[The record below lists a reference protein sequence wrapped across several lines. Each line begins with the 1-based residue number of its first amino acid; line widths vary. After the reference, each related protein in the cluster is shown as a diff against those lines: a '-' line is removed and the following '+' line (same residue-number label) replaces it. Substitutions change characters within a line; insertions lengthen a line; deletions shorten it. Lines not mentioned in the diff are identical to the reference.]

1 MISKSFKDF
10 SLTFEKNA
18 VTNDILSLK
27 NEAAIKESVKN
38 IVLYNFYEKPF
49 DPFFGGNIIGLL
61 FENSTP
67 TMVLEVKSRIERA
80 IEIYEP
86 RVTAVSAVVQ
96 FEEDRNEL
104 NCKIQ
109 YLILGISP
117 KFDDI
122 SIAFKPSWHL
132 IKLMLLNLTKSR
144 HKSKNT

>member
-1 MISKSFKDF
+1 MISKSFRDF
-10 SLTFEKNA
+10 SLTFEKNV

-49 DPFFGGNIIGLL
+49 DPFFGGNILGLL

-67 TMVLEVKSRIERA
+67 TMVLEVKNRLEQS
-80 IEIYEP
+80 IEIHEP
-86 RVTAVSAVVQ
+86 RVTAVSVTVQ
-96 FEEDRNEL
+96 FEENRNEL

-117 KFDDI
+117 KFYYI
-122 SIAFKPSWHL
+122 SIAFKP
-132 IKLMLLNLTKSR
+132 
-144 HKSKNT
+144 

>member
-1 MISKSFKDF
+1 MISKSFRDF

-38 IVLYNFYEKPF
+38 ILLYNFYEKPF

-67 TMVLEVKSRIERA
+67 TMVLEVKNRIEQS
-80 IEIYEP
+80 IEIHEP
-86 RVTAVSAVVQ
+86 RVTAVSVVVQ

-122 SIAFKPSWHL
+122 TIAFKP
-132 IKLMLLNLTKSR
+132 
-144 HKSKNT
+144 

>member
-1 MISKSFKDF
+1 MSLISKSFRDF

-49 DPFFGGNIIGLL
+49 DPFFGGNILGLL

-67 TMVLEVKSRIERA
+67 TMVLEVKNRIEQS
-80 IEIYEP
+80 IEIHEP
-86 RVTAVSAVVQ
+86 RVTAVSVTVQ
-96 FEEDRNEL
+96 FEENRNEL

-122 SIAFKPSWHL
+122 SIAFKP
-132 IKLMLLNLTKSR
+132 
-144 HKSKNT
+144 

>member
-1 MISKSFKDF
+1 MSLISKSFRDF

-18 VTNDILSLK
+18 VTNDILALK

-67 TMVLEVKSRIERA
+67 SMELEVKNRIEESV
-80 IEIYEP
+80 EIHEP
-86 RVTAVSAVVQ
+86 RVTAVSVDVD
-96 FEEDRNEL
+96 FEPDRNEL
-104 NCKIQ
+104 NCSVS
-109 YLILGISP
+109 YLILGLAP

-122 SIAFKPSWHL
+122 SVVFKP
-132 IKLMLLNLTKSR
+132 
-144 HKSKNT
+144 

>member
-1 MISKSFKDF
+1 MSFISKSFRDF

-18 VTNDILSLK
+18 VTNDILALK

-67 TMVLEVKSRIERA
+67 TMELEIKNRIE
-80 IEIYEP
+80 ESVEVYEP
-86 RVTAVSAVVQ
+86 RVTAVSVQ
-96 FEEDRNEL
+96 VEFEPERNEL
-104 NCKIQ
+104 NCSVR
-109 YLILGISP
+109 YLILGLSP

-122 SIAFKPSWHL
+122 SVAFKP
-132 IKLMLLNLTKSR
+132 
-144 HKSKNT
+144 

>member
-1 MISKSFKDF
+1 MISKSFRDF

-27 NEAAIKESVKN
+27 HEAAIKESVKN

-67 TMVLEVKSRIERA
+67 TMVLEVKNSIDQS
-80 IEIYEP
+80 IEIHEP
-86 RVTAVSAVVQ
+86 RVTAVSVTVQ

-122 SIAFKPSWHL
+122 TIAFKP
-132 IKLMLLNLTKSR
+132 
-144 HKSKNT
+144 

>member
-1 MISKSFKDF
+1 MSLISKSFRDF

-49 DPFFGGNIIGLL
+49 DPFFGGNILGLL

-67 TMVLEVKSRIERA
+67 TMVLEVKNRLEQS
-80 IEIYEP
+80 IEIHEP
-86 RVTAVSAVVQ
+86 RVTAVSVTVQ
-96 FEEDRNEL
+96 FEENRNEL

-109 YLILGISP
+109 YLILGVSP

-122 SIAFKPSWHL
+122 SIAFKP
-132 IKLMLLNLTKSR
+132 
-144 HKSKNT
+144 

>member
-1 MISKSFKDF
+1 MISKSFRDF

-67 TMVLEVKSRIERA
+67 TMVLEVKNRIEQS
-80 IEIYEP
+80 IEINEP
-86 RVTAVSAVVQ
+86 RVTAVSVVVQ

-122 SIAFKPSWHL
+122 TIAFKP
-132 IKLMLLNLTKSR
+132 
-144 HKSKNT
+144 

>member
-1 MISKSFKDF
+1 MSLISKSFRDF

-67 TMVLEVKSRIERA
+67 TMVLEVKNRLEQS
-80 IEIYEP
+80 IEIHEP
-86 RVTAVSAVVQ
+86 RVTAVSVTVQ
-96 FEEDRNEL
+96 FEENRNEL

-122 SIAFKPSWHL
+122 TIAFKP
-132 IKLMLLNLTKSR
+132 
-144 HKSKNT
+144 

>member
-1 MISKSFKDF
+1 MSLISKSFRDF

-67 TMVLEVKSRIERA
+67 TMVLEVKNRIEQS
-80 IEIYEP
+80 IEIHEP
-86 RVTAVSAVVQ
+86 RVTAVSVTVQ

-104 NCKIQ
+104 NCEIQ

-122 SIAFKPSWHL
+122 SIAFKP
-132 IKLMLLNLTKSR
+132 
-144 HKSKNT
+144 

>member
-1 MISKSFKDF
+1 MISKSFRDF

-67 TMVLEVKSRIERA
+67 TMVLEVKNRLEQS
-80 IEIYEP
+80 IEINEP
-86 RVTAVSAVVQ
+86 RVTAVSVVVQ

-122 SIAFKPSWHL
+122 SIAFKP
-132 IKLMLLNLTKSR
+132 
-144 HKSKNT
+144 

>member
-1 MISKSFKDF
+1 MISKSFRDF

-18 VTNDILSLK
+18 VTNDILALK

-67 TMVLEVKSRIERA
+67 SMELEVKNRIEESV
-80 IEIYEP
+80 EIHEP
-86 RVTAVSAVVQ
+86 RVTAVSVDVD
-96 FEEDRNEL
+96 FEPDRNEL
-104 NCKIQ
+104 NCSVS
-109 YLILGISP
+109 YLILGMSP

-122 SIAFKPSWHL
+122 SVAFKP
-132 IKLMLLNLTKSR
+132 
-144 HKSKNT
+144 

>member
-1 MISKSFKDF
+1 MISKSFRDF
-10 SLTFEKNA
+10 SLTFEKKA

-67 TMVLEVKSRIERA
+67 TMVLEVKNRIEQS
-80 IEIYEP
+80 IEIHEP
-86 RVTAVSAVVQ
+86 RVTAVSVVVQ

-122 SIAFKPSWHL
+122 TIAFKP
-132 IKLMLLNLTKSR
+132 
-144 HKSKNT
+144 

>member
-1 MISKSFKDF
+1 MISKSFRDF

-86 RVTAVSAVVQ
+86 RVTAVSAVVK

-122 SIAFKPSWHL
+122 TIAFKP
-132 IKLMLLNLTKSR
+132 
-144 HKSKNT
+144 

>member
-1 MISKSFKDF
+1 MISKSFRDF

-67 TMVLEVKSRIERA
+67 TMVLEVKNRIEQS
-80 IEIYEP
+80 IEIHEP
-86 RVTAVSAVVQ
+86 RVTAVSVVVQ

-104 NCKIQ
+104 NCGIQ

-122 SIAFKPSWHL
+122 SIAFKP
-132 IKLMLLNLTKSR
+132 
-144 HKSKNT
+144 

>member
-1 MISKSFKDF
+1 MSLISKSFRDF
-10 SLTFEKNA
+10 SLTFEKNV

-49 DPFFGGNIIGLL
+49 DPFFGGNILGLL

-67 TMVLEVKSRIERA
+67 TMVLEVKNRIEQS
-80 IEIYEP
+80 IEIHEP
-86 RVTAVSAVVQ
+86 RVTAVSVVVQ

-122 SIAFKPSWHL
+122 SIAFKP
-132 IKLMLLNLTKSR
+132 
-144 HKSKNT
+144 

>member
-1 MISKSFKDF
+1 MISKSFRDF
-10 SLTFEKNA
+10 SLTFEKNV

-67 TMVLEVKSRIERA
+67 TMVLEVKNRIEQS
-80 IEIYEP
+80 IEIHEP
-86 RVTAVSAVVQ
+86 RGTAVSVTVQ
-96 FEEDRNEL
+96 FEEHRNEM

-109 YLILGISP
+109 YLILGLSP

-122 SIAFKPSWHL
+122 TIAFKP
-132 IKLMLLNLTKSR
+132 
-144 HKSKNT
+144 

>member
-1 MISKSFKDF
+1 MISKSFRDF

-67 TMVLEVKSRIERA
+67 TMVLEVKNRIEQS
-80 IEIYEP
+80 IEIHEP
-86 RVTAVSAVVQ
+86 RVTAVSVTVQ

-104 NCKIQ
+104 NCRIQ

-122 SIAFKPSWHL
+122 SIAFKP
-132 IKLMLLNLTKSR
+132 
-144 HKSKNT
+144 

>member
-1 MISKSFKDF
+1 MISKSFRDF

-61 FENSTP
+61 SENSTP
-67 TMVLEVKSRIERA
+67 TMVLEVKNRIEQS
-80 IEIYEP
+80 IEIHEP
-86 RVTAVSAVVQ
+86 RVTAVSVVVQ

-122 SIAFKPSWHL
+122 SIAFKP
-132 IKLMLLNLTKSR
+132 
-144 HKSKNT
+144 

>member
-1 MISKSFKDF
+1 MISKSFRDF
-10 SLTFEKNA
+10 SLTFEKNV

-67 TMVLEVKSRIERA
+67 TMVLEVKNRIEQS
-80 IEIYEP
+80 IEIHEP
-86 RVTAVSAVVQ
+86 RVTAVSVTVQ
-96 FEEDRNEL
+96 FEEDRNEM

-109 YLILGISP
+109 YLILGLSP

-122 SIAFKPSWHL
+122 SIVFKP
-132 IKLMLLNLTKSR
+132 
-144 HKSKNT
+144 

>member
-61 FENSTP
+61 FEKSTP
-67 TMVLEVKSRIERA
+67 TMALEVKNRIERS
-80 IEIYEP
+80 IEIQEP

-122 SIAFKPSWHL
+122 TIAFKP
-132 IKLMLLNLTKSR
+132 
-144 HKSKNT
+144 

>member
-1 MISKSFKDF
+1 MSLISKSFKDF

-49 DPFFGGNIIGLL
+49 DPFFGGNILGLL

-67 TMVLEVKSRIERA
+67 TMVLEVKNRIEQS
-80 IEIYEP
+80 IEIHEP
-86 RVTAVSAVVQ
+86 RVTAVSVAVQ

-122 SIAFKPSWHL
+122 SIAFKP
-132 IKLMLLNLTKSR
+132 
-144 HKSKNT
+144 

>member
-1 MISKSFKDF
+1 MISKSFRDF

-67 TMVLEVKSRIERA
+67 TMVLEVKNRIEQS
-80 IEIYEP
+80 IEIHEP
-86 RVTAVSAVVQ
+86 RVTAVSVQVQ

-122 SIAFKPSWHL
+122 SIAFKP
-132 IKLMLLNLTKSR
+132 
-144 HKSKNT
+144 

>member
-1 MISKSFKDF
+1 MALISKSFRDF

-67 TMVLEVKSRIERA
+67 TMVLEVKNRIEQSV
-80 IEIYEP
+80 EINEP
-86 RVTAVSAVVQ
+86 RVTAVSVVVQ

-122 SIAFKPSWHL
+122 TIAFKP
-132 IKLMLLNLTKSR
+132 
-144 HKSKNT
+144 

>member
-1 MISKSFKDF
+1 MSLISKSFRDF

-67 TMVLEVKSRIERA
+67 TMVLEVKNRLEQS
-80 IEIYEP
+80 IEIHEP
-86 RVTAVSAVVQ
+86 RVTAVSVTVQ
-96 FEEDRNEL
+96 FEENRNEL

-122 SIAFKPSWHL
+122 SVVFKP
-132 IKLMLLNLTKSR
+132 
-144 HKSKNT
+144 

>member
-1 MISKSFKDF
+1 MISKSFRDF

-61 FENSTP
+61 FETSTP
-67 TMVLEVKSRIERA
+67 TMELEVKRRIERSV
-80 IEIYEP
+80 EIHEP
-86 RVTAVSAVVQ
+86 RVTAVSVDVD
-96 FEEDRNEL
+96 FEPDRNEL
-104 NCKIQ
+104 NCKIN
-109 YLILGISP
+109 YLILGINP

-122 SIAFKPSWHL
+122 TVAFKA
-132 IKLMLLNLTKSR
+132 
-144 HKSKNT
+144 